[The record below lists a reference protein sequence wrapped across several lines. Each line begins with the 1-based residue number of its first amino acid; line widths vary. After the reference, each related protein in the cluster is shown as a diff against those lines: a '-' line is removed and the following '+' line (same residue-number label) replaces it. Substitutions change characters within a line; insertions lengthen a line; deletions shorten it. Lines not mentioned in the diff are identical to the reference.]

1 MSDQRTTP
9 PGEDTPLTNSDPS
22 PALQLFRAPFAVR
35 YIAAVLMTAFATV
48 IAVGID
54 ARMTIPNL
62 SLVFVIPVIVAAVTF
77 GLGPSLF
84 SAILGSLAY
93 NFFLTE
99 PRYSLNVDDPANVWA
114 IVLLFVCGCIASA
127 VASTARRK
135 ADDVALLNRQAA
147 ALQGY
152 SRNILAADS
161 LRAIIYNAANALEA
175 IFQVPVVVMILS
187 EAAVELVEKRG
198 KLEPVEIELE
208 AARAS
213 LATGRF
219 VPANVYPFDS
229 SRFDF
234 WPVPTS
240 TGWKAII
247 GLAFDPDE
255 RPRTA
260 GVLVEIVAS
269 ILAFALDRQQLRA

>member
-1 MSDQRTTP
+1 MSASPD
-9 PGEDTPLTNSDPS
+9 EKTPLTDTDPL

-35 YIAAVLMTAFATV
+35 YIAALLMTAFATV

-54 ARMTIPNL
+54 AKMTIPNL
-62 SLVFVIPVIVAAVTF
+62 SLVFVIPVVVAAVTF

-84 SAILGSLAY
+84 SAILGALSY

-99 PRYSLNVDDPANVWA
+99 PRYSLVVDDPANVWA
-114 IVLLFVCGCIASA
+114 IALLFVCGCIASA

-135 ADDVALLNRQAA
+135 ADEVALLKRQAE
-147 ALQGY
+147 ALQHY
-152 SRNILAADS
+152 SRETLAADNT
-161 LRAIIYNAANALEA
+161 RAIIYNTANALEA
-175 IFQVPVVVMILS
+175 IFQVPVVVMILL
-187 EAAVELVEKRG
+187 EAAVDFVERRG
-198 KLEPVEIELE
+198 GLEPVELELE

-213 LATGRF
+213 LATARL
-219 VPANVYPFDS
+219 VPASVYPFDT

-234 WPVPTS
+234 WPAPTS
-240 TGWKAII
+240 TGQQAVI

-260 GVLVEIVAS
+260 GVLVEVVGS
-269 ILAFALDRQQLRA
+269 VLALALDRQQLQA